1 MLRFIT
7 QRPLWFNILV
17 GILLAILILAIFMFS
32 LKWITHHGSARTVP
46 DVMGKSYDEAREQ
59 LRSMGFDIEIQDSIF
74 VDTVGP
80 LVVLKQFPEADAN
93 VKVNR
98 RVFLT
103 ISRAVPPMV
112 EMPNLMGYSIRSAEM
127 VLKNMN
133 LRIGDTTFKPDFAK
147 NSILEQ
153 SIRPGTKLPMG
164 TRVDLVLGD
173 GLGKQEYAVP
183 VLVGLRLLE
192 AKMRLEGSGLILG
205 AIIPMGEITDT
216 MNSYIS
222 RQNPQRFDEFGKVQ
236 RIRPGQMMDV
246 WIQMEPPVID
256 TTNNSIDNLPLP

>member
-1 MLRFIT
+1 
-7 QRPLWFNILV
+7 
-17 GILLAILILAIFMFS
+17 
-32 LKWITHHGSARTVP
+32 
-46 DVMGKSYDEAREQ
+46 
-59 LRSMGFDIEIQDSIF
+59 
-74 VDTVGP
+74 
-80 LVVLKQFPEADAN
+80 
-93 VKVNR
+93 
-98 RVFLT
+98 
-103 ISRAVPPMV
+103 MV

-222 RQNPQRFDEFGKVQ
+222 KQNPQRFDEFGKVQ

-256 TTNNSIDNLPLP
+256 TSNNIDNLPLPE